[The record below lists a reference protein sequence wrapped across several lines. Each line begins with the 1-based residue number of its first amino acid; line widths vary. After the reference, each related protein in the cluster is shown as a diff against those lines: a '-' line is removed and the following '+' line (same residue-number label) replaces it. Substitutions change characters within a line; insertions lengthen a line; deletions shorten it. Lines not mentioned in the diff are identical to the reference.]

1 MKKKWVLPSGIR
13 VFFCML
19 QHITAVL
26 IAVFLVVAI
35 IATVVPINSDDGV
48 EYCFI
53 HPFVDPA
60 EFEESYIFNKMLER
74 DVNSALTYIRL
85 QMDTSIVSRVGAMNF
100 EVPVNVM
107 EYANGDLGGIYS
119 DLSVEYSSKDLQ
131 RWYDEGTTYHNAK
144 FTSKEAFVH
153 YFSENE
159 TLTFEEIIALF
170 DLYNISYYEINFTSY
185 YEIYIEMLNDMY
197 LSSGKKTIEDVAN
210 SWEDYILLVTSL
222 QDSIKRIGI
231 EVKEYV
237 QLRDYFK
244 EMKNISF
251 GYEVEV
257 NPYNGIGI
265 SISSSEFSQ
274 NSLEE
279 CYSSG
284 GRYIYYDSTTGIMNH
299 NTNVHGSVIY
309 NQIENFNVGG
319 FGHVKFWLRIDTTY
333 PEDDYYAQAN
343 WAYDGR
349 TKSLE
354 AFAGAAI
361 AAVIWL
367 ILMIFNSFMTGR
379 RKDEEGNFYI
389 HLNLWD
395 RMITE
400 VALVMSVGI
409 GVAYIMG
416 SYLVAIEIPYRS
428 WIMYSG
434 DQWLLYTTI
443 IGLATLGSIL
453 FSSILNS
460 FIRRIKGHNLIK
472 NSFCYYICAMIRK
485 LYKDIKKMT
494 VSVYRHSPI
503 MGRNILLYVAF
514 VVMNIIF
521 GYGIV
526 YSLVYSY
533 MSEYMFTAFILTLL
547 LLGADGFIGYL
558 ILMNILARK
567 KILEGVKKIST
578 GDTNSKVNTEG
589 MRGENKE
596 MAEAVNSIGE
606 GIKVAVETSMRDERL
621 KAELITNVSH
631 DIKTPLTSIIN
642 YVDLLKRENIE
653 EEPIK
658 GYIEVLESKSQR
670 LKQLTDD
677 LVEASKVSSGNV
689 VLNMEKI
696 DLSEL
701 LKQAVGEFSEKF
713 DTKKLQVIENFE
725 QPPHIIYADS
735 RHTFRVIENLF
746 NNIYKYAMEGT
757 RVYIEIKK
765 VETEDMQ
772 IMLSVK
778 NISALPLN
786 IKPEELTERFIRG
799 EESRTTEG
807 SGLGLS
813 IAKSLT
819 EIQNGKFKIELDGDL
834 FKVVI
839 LFREDN

>member
-1 MKKKWVLPSGIR
+1 
-13 VFFCML
+13 
-19 QHITAVL
+19 
-26 IAVFLVVAI
+26 
-35 IATVVPINSDDGV
+35 
-48 EYCFI
+48 
-53 HPFVDPA
+53 
-60 EFEESYIFNKMLER
+60 
-74 DVNSALTYIRL
+74 
-85 QMDTSIVSRVGAMNF
+85 
-100 EVPVNVM
+100 
-107 EYANGDLGGIYS
+107 
-119 DLSVEYSSKDLQ
+119 
-131 RWYDEGTTYHNAK
+131 
-144 FTSKEAFVH
+144 
-153 YFSENE
+153 
-159 TLTFEEIIALF
+159 
-170 DLYNISYYEINFTSY
+170 
-185 YEIYIEMLNDMY
+185 
-197 LSSGKKTIEDVAN
+197 
-210 SWEDYILLVTSL
+210 
-222 QDSIKRIGI
+222 
-231 EVKEYV
+231 
-237 QLRDYFK
+237 
-244 EMKNISF
+244 
-251 GYEVEV
+251 
-257 NPYNGIGI
+257 
-265 SISSSEFSQ
+265 
-274 NSLEE
+274 
-279 CYSSG
+279 
-284 GRYIYYDSTTGIMNH
+284 
-299 NTNVHGSVIY
+299 
-309 NQIENFNVGG
+309 
-319 FGHVKFWLRIDTTY
+319 
-333 PEDDYYAQAN
+333 
-343 WAYDGR
+343 
-349 TKSLE
+349 
-354 AFAGAAI
+354 
-361 AAVIWL
+361 
-367 ILMIFNSFMTGR
+367 
-379 RKDEEGNFYI
+379 
-389 HLNLWD
+389 
-395 RMITE
+395 
-400 VALVMSVGI
+400 
-409 GVAYIMG
+409 
-416 SYLVAIEIPYRS
+416 
-428 WIMYSG
+428 MYSG